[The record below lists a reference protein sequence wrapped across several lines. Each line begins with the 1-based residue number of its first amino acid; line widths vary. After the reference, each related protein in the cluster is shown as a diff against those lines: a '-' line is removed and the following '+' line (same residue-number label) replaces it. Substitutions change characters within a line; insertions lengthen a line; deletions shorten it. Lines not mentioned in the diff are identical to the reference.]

1 MQECCAILDCS
12 QDFTAEDAEFT
23 QGVLSL
29 YHLVTVFITSEE
41 NSEICVMLSK
51 TFLSC
56 IRKFDKT
63 LKDVESIVA
72 NFFAQMWSVANKV
85 NSELAFTYRSLSLV
99 ISVHSGSSY
108 WNRVIDKLIVAVQE
122 TSSASFKLAGSVF
135 DEFLLYFSNH
145 TVKGSQGVSSLL
157 QVWTQLVFHSSS
169 SNQHEDRTTKLK
181 SKAKDIQESKQ
192 VTWLIDL
199 VLNLFKSNDKEIDM
213 SSKNLKHFLTKDFEV
228 VMVRIVILAL
238 NYSGVALSQSAETKW
253 DRKIQMVS
261 TINIL
266 LHFCREVDRL
276 GVVAEANMQI
286 DPTNLRIKCLSRA
299 CSISFHLIKLDLSKI
314 DLCKTVFH
322 HVDQLYTQGI
332 KDQSKGSSN
341 VISIAGDAKKK
352 CRIDPVILLILFLIP
367 QKVSLTTWA
376 SSIFKSRISPAHLRT
391 SEKHSNI

>member
-29 YHLVTVFITSEE
+29 YHLVTLLLTSEE

-85 NSELAFTYRSLSLV
+85 NSELAFIYRSLSLV
-99 ISVHSGSSY
+99 ISVHSGSNY

-145 TVKGSQGVSSLL
+145 TVKGSHGVSSLL
-157 QVWTQLVFHSSS
+157 QVWTHLVFHSSS

-213 SSKNLKHFLTKDFEV
+213 SSKNWKHFLTKDFEV

-253 DRKIQMVS
+253 DRKNQMAS

-266 LHFCREVDRL
+266 LHFCQEVDRL
-276 GVVAEANMQI
+276 GAVAEANMQI
-286 DPTNLRIKCLSRA
+286 DPTNLRIRCLSRA
-299 CSISFHLIKLDLSKI
+299 CSISFHLVKLDLSKI

-332 KDQSKGSSN
+332 KDQGKGSSN
-341 VISIAGDAKKK
+341 IISIAGDATKKK
-352 CRIDPVILLILFLIP
+352 AETIPLF
-367 QKVSLTTWA
+367 
-376 SSIFKSRISPAHLRT
+376 
-391 SEKHSNI
+391 E